1 MCCGC
6 CTACW
11 AWVLNGVPAFQ
22 AESEEAVRFRDSVR
36 LFIYGESAMTMLS
49 SRLSSRHL
57 DLDASNHAAGS
68 QLRQRFGVMTASAR
82 QAKRAP
88 YATVV
93 EAGSAHTHDTLLEVG
108 SDEERGEATPTAVVA
123 KVHSVST
130 PVSVAAAATPTTP
143 GTAASHSSS
152 RHRSRMEELRRL
164 QESQREAEAEAALV
178 SLVNVRAV
186 SGGQM

>member
-6 CTACW
+6 CAACW
-11 AWVLNGVPAFQ
+11 AWVLNGVPGFQ

-93 EAGSAHTHDTLLEVG
+93 EAGSAHTQRLHSFPVPD
-108 SDEERGEATPTAVVA
+108 RTP
-123 KVHSVST
+123 ST
-130 PVSVAAAATPTTP
+130 RKKCT
-143 GTAASHSSS
+143 G
-152 RHRSRMEELRRL
+152 R
-164 QESQREAEAEAALV
+164 
-178 SLVNVRAV
+178 
-186 SGGQM
+186 